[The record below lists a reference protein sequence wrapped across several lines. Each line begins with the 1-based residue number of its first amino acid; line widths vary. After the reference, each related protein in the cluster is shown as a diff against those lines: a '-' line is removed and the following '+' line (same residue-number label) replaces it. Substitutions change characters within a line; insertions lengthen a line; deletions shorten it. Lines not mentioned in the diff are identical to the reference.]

1 MATGDRDEP
10 SGGGGRG
17 QRGARRKEQADQA
30 ERGRAQRDARRIE
43 QAERAERGR
52 AQREARR
59 NEQADQRRG
68 DHSHAHTT
76 GESLRDLVVSK
87 LAEKAAEH
95 DRGHRQGRK
104 QAGARGGRDERPD
117 VLDLWTR
124 MPPRGRRPR
133 LNRDELAATAVRIAD
148 REGLAALSMRRLAGE
163 LGAGTMSL
171 YYYVRTKTELL
182 TLVVD
187 TVMAENHV
195 PDGEMPEDWQDA
207 LVAIALVT
215 RATLR
220 RHPWVMEI
228 AEDPPIGPNSIRHF
242 DQSLQAVS
250 GLDAPLA
257 DKLDLVLLV
266 DEYVFG
272 VGFLDRQAVD
282 VDAQA
287 REQLPYIEAL
297 LETGAFPYIEAMVE
311 EHGMDAGWATFG
323 QVVADEGRFERNLR
337 RLLAGVAA
345 DLERA
350 GRHRE

>member
-10 SGGGGRG
+10 SGGGGGGGRG
-17 QRGARRKEQADQA
+17 QRGARRKEQAEQA

-104 QAGARGGRDERPD
+104 QAGPRGGRDEPPD
-117 VLDLWTR
+117 VLDMWPR
-124 MPPRGRRPR
+124 GPPRGRRPR

-182 TLVVD
+182 MLVVD

-195 PDGEMPEDWQDA
+195 PEREMPDDWRDA
-207 LVAIALVT
+207 LVVIACAT
-215 RATLR
+215 R
-220 RHPWVMEI
+220 
-228 AEDPPIGPNSIRHF
+228 
-242 DQSLQAVS
+242 
-250 GLDAPLA
+250 
-257 DKLDLVLLV
+257 
-266 DEYVFG
+266 
-272 VGFLDRQAVD
+272 
-282 VDAQA
+282 
-287 REQLPYIEAL
+287 
-297 LETGAFPYIEAMVE
+297 
-311 EHGMDAGWATFG
+311 
-323 QVVADEGRFERNLR
+323 
-337 RLLAGVAA
+337 
-345 DLERA
+345 
-350 GRHRE
+350 